1 MAKYNFFI
9 SYCRSDGLEYAQQ
22 VTQLLMEKGY
32 TVWRD
37 EYDLPV
43 GADVSACISEAITKS
58 DCFLPIITE
67 RYNSSEW
74 TKRELSFALNFS
86 KNRAQKIIPLVFT
99 QEISPFVEF
108 LIANYQWIKITTPQ
122 EIVTAIEQIDRIYGN
137 KLKSAVLYEK
147 LVEFKN
153 IQNNDK
159 IATTVC
165 ELINLSLQKW
175 RKSRKLEYREM
186 QNICKE
192 IYRLYIELETYT
204 GRYDEESKKIAH
216 LIINTIDRV
225 EHLLNEPS
233 NHPSGNN
240 LFHRQIYFASIAIR
254 ILYSDR
260 TIRQECADILTNGDV
275 HNTCSPEWHINKQA
289 SFVKAYTDLVE
300 RMKDNCSFSNEDIS
314 FIKETKE
321 FIFENRII
329 DNSFVPFV
337 PKQKQD
343 DVLSENDDILLSVAK
358 FMQEGNKLF
367 DVLQSRGIA
376 GDFLNCL
383 LTSYERLKNYC
394 EVVGA
399 KNVAADCVDRIVEIR
414 NAIEHSTCEEVPDE
428 KVENGIKSLLGFT
441 IKGSGN
447 YDAFISFKSE
457 DSDLAERIYNYC
469 QQHLKVPFWSKRTL
483 PQLSKSEYE
492 DAIYDA
498 IRKSKHFVVVLSNL
512 QFLSANW
519 IKREMAAFDR
529 AITEGRKK
537 EANFVF
543 VVTDDVYKEIIDSN
557 KMCLDERYCGYQII
571 KMSEFEETLMSYIV

>member
-37 EYDLPV
+37 EYDLRA
-43 GADVSACISEAITKS
+43 GADFSACFSEAITNS

-74 TKRELSFALNFS
+74 IKRELSFALKFS

-99 QEISPFVEF
+99 QEISSFVEF
-108 LIANYQWIKITTPQ
+108 HIANYQWIKITTPQ
-122 EIVTAIEQIDRIYGN
+122 EIVTAIEQIDRIYDN

-159 IATTVC
+159 IATSVC

-175 RKSRKLEYREM
+175 RKSLKLEYREM

-192 IYRLYIELETYT
+192 IYRLYIELESYT

-216 LIINTIDRV
+216 LIIDTMDRV

-260 TIRQECADILTNGDV
+260 TIRQECADILTNGDI
-275 HNTCSPEWHINKQA
+275 HNTCSPEWYINKQA

-300 RMKDNCSFSNEDIS
+300 RMKDDCGFSNEDIS

-414 NAIEHSTCEEVPDE
+414 NAIEHSACEEVPDE

-441 IKGSGN
+441 IKGRGN
-447 YDAFISFKSE
+447 YDVFISFKSE

-543 VVTDDVYKEIIDSN
+543 VVTDEVYKEIIDSN

>member
-9 SYCRSDGLEYAQQ
+9 SYCRSDSLEYTQLI
-22 VTQLLMEKGY
+22 TQLLMEKGY

-43 GADVSACISEAITKS
+43 GADVSACISEAITNS

-175 RKSRKLEYREM
+175 RKSRKLKYREM

-254 ILYSDR
+254 ILYS
-260 TIRQECADILTNGDV
+260 V
-275 HNTCSPEWHINKQA
+275 
-289 SFVKAYTDLVE
+289 Y
-300 RMKDNCSFSNEDIS
+300 
-314 FIKETKE
+314 
-321 FIFENRII
+321 
-329 DNSFVPFV
+329 
-337 PKQKQD
+337 
-343 DVLSENDDILLSVAK
+343 
-358 FMQEGNKLF
+358 
-367 DVLQSRGIA
+367 
-376 GDFLNCL
+376 
-383 LTSYERLKNYC
+383 
-394 EVVGA
+394 
-399 KNVAADCVDRIVEIR
+399 CVD
-414 NAIEHSTCEEVPDE
+414 DE
-428 KVENGIKSLLGFT
+428 M
-441 IKGSGN
+441 
-447 YDAFISFKSE
+447 
-457 DSDLAERIYNYC
+457 C
-469 QQHLKVPFWSKRTL
+469 
-483 PQLSKSEYE
+483 
-492 DAIYDA
+492 
-498 IRKSKHFVVVLSNL
+498 NL
-512 QFLSANW
+512 F
-519 IKREMAAFDR
+519 
-529 AITEGRKK
+529 
-537 EANFVF
+537 
-543 VVTDDVYKEIIDSN
+543 
-557 KMCLDERYCGYQII
+557 
-571 KMSEFEETLMSYIV
+571 

>member
-32 TVWRD
+32 TVWIA
-37 EYDLPV
+37 EYDLPA
-43 GADVSACISEAITKS
+43 GDFSACISEAITNS

-67 RYNSSEW
+67 RYNSSGC

-99 QEISPFVEF
+99 QEISSFVEF
-108 LIANYQWIKITTPQ
+108 HIANYQWIKITTPQ

-137 KLKSAVLYEK
+137 KLKAAVLYEK

-175 RKSRKLEYREM
+175 RKSRELEYREM

-192 IYRLYIELETYT
+192 IYRLYIELEAYT

-216 LIINTIDRV
+216 LIIDTMDRV

-275 HNTCSPEWHINKQA
+275 HNTCSPEWYINKQA

-300 RMKDNCSFSNEDIS
+300 RMKDDCGFSNEDIS

-414 NAIEHSTCEEVPDE
+414 NAIEHSACEEVPDE

-512 QFLSANW
+512 QFLRANW

-571 KMSEFEETLMSYIV
+571 KMSEFEETLISYIV